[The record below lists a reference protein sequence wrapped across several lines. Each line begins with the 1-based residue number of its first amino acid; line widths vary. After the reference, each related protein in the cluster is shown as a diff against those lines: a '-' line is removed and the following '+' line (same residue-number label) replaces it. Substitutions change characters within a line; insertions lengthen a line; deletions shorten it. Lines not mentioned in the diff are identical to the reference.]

1 MKTKLGW
8 RSLLGTTLGVLAI
21 GCGDGAGPIDT
32 GLPNSTPIAELTDAQ
47 AVQACIAFERWERD
61 EASNLGSRRE
71 LCTVFAVAFT
81 EDPTSC
87 EAAVQ
92 GCLEAEPEPEPEP
105 DDETPEEECADETAP
120 EVEASCD
127 VTVGEFED
135 CANARIDATQRALSE
150 LDCSYAGDDDA
161 LDELE
166 DRYEPEICRD
176 IERRCPGLVGDD
188 LS

>member
-8 RSLLGTTLGVLAI
+8 RSLFGTTLGVLAI
-21 GCGDGAGPIDT
+21 GCGDGAGAIDT

-81 EDPTSC
+81 EDATSC

-92 GCLEAEPEPEPEP
+92 GCLDAEPTEPEPE
-105 DDETPEEECADETAP
+105 DETPEEECADETAP

-127 VTVGEFED
+127 VTVGEFEA
-135 CANARIDATQRALSE
+135 CANARVDATQRALSE

-161 LDELE
+161 LEELQE
-166 DRYEPEICRD
+166 RYEPEICRD

-188 LS
+188 LT